1 MRRLIYLDPCA
12 GAIKLT
18 TTLIIIM
25 VVVALLLFFT
35 IIDDFEMND
44 PDLHGNKAEMMM
56 MMRIEKEEV
65 LMEWN
70 R

>member
-25 VVVALLLFFT
+25 VVV
-35 IIDDFEMND
+35 
-44 PDLHGNKAEMMM
+44 LHN
-56 MMRIEKEEV
+56 
-65 LMEWN
+65 N
-70 R
+70 RRL